1 MGGWACRWLRLPP
14 ILMQFDIG
22 AKPHYCKSS
31 ITSLLSAKC
40 DLFVIRM
47 RKRLD
52 RVSLSFKSWEPE
64 DFQTFLNYVWR
75 HCDEMHCVY
84 ISFGNVQPTQQ
95 FLGFNK
101 IPSRGGF
108 TLHTKREQDKWIRQI
123 LVVMSILNFVCVIF
137 FFQV

>member
-1 MGGWACRWLRLPP
+1 
-14 ILMQFDIG
+14 
-22 AKPHYCKSS
+22 
-31 ITSLLSAKC
+31 
-40 DLFVIRM
+40 
-47 RKRLD
+47 
-52 RVSLSFKSWEPE
+52 
-64 DFQTFLNYVWR
+64 
-75 HCDEMHCVY
+75 MHCVN

-101 IPSRGGF
+101 IPSRDGF